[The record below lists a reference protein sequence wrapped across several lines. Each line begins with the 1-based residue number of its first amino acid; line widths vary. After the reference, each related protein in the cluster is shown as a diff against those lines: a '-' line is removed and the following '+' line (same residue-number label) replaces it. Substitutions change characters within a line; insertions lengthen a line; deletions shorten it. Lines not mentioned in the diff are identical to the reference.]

1 MAEIIADGQT
11 LSTIDDAVYQGK
23 GFGVLYLLAKD
34 RFKHVVV
41 YRGVELAYVDFE
53 AVQWSAV
60 ESTDESVNTLGASF
74 YAPSCNAGVR
84 VTSESARPN
93 GFENVHNG
101 VLRDSIRVIGQL
113 ENQAFLRLI
122 YRKTS
127 VGACPERA
135 VGERLMQ
142 LQEKR
147 IPVLVEGLNLL
158 IAGLAA
164 TCEHIGDFEVVQVDD
179 VLKYVAY
186 SLHNLCFVIGRAFA
200 LRLPTL
206 IPIHYFFCQEARLTS
221 VCFVVVPRAD
231 PPIDVAGY
239 VVRVDVAEPRIRPIV
254 RIAAEKNSP
263 SDVQPVMLKFV

>member
-1 MAEIIADGQT
+1 
-11 LSTIDDAVYQGK
+11 
-23 GFGVLYLLAKD
+23 
-34 RFKHVVV
+34 
-41 YRGVELAYVDFE
+41 
-53 AVQWSAV
+53 
-60 ESTDESVNTLGASF
+60 
-74 YAPSCNAGVR
+74 
-84 VTSESARPN
+84 
-93 GFENVHNG
+93 
-101 VLRDSIRVIGQL
+101 
-113 ENQAFLRLI
+113 
-122 YRKTS
+122 
-127 VGACPERA
+127 
-135 VGERLMQ
+135 MQ

-186 SLHNLCFVIGRAFA
+186 TFHNLCFVIGRAFA
-200 LRLPTL
+200 LGYQHLFL
-206 IPIHYFFCQEARLTS
+206 YSYIFCQEAGLTP
-221 VCFVVVPRAD
+221 VFIFLKVLPRAD